1 MNWFNNLKLRVKLLT
16 GYIIIVVL
24 LVIVGVIGIL
34 NTNTMNS
41 YVDNIYTF
49 QMIPIQG
56 LANLDSKILTIRGDL
71 YKYYVFEESRSD
83 TKKSI
88 ETQIAEIQTMLVA
101 EIPPGVTEE
110 EAALILEFNSK
121 WTDFEN
127 AVNNYV
133 ALIDANREEEALKNL
148 GSGGELL
155 VTRTAVS
162 ETITKQIMA
171 KVAAAEQVEK
181 DSERI
186 FNSSILL
193 MSVVAL
199 AAILL
204 TILIVVLTIISI
216 GRPVALITRAMGL
229 LQKGIINRDANDDGS
244 VILTRKDEFGEMLAA
259 YTNTQNY
266 MSEMAGV
273 SEHIAEND
281 LTVELTPKDEN
292 DALGHSFVK
301 MITSL
306 KKAIGNVAEGAI
318 NLTSSSDQL
327 AIAANQAA
335 SATGQISTTIQQIAK
350 GTATQSEA
358 VNTTAMTVEQF
369 TRAVDGLAKGAQ
381 DQSIAIANASN
392 ITNEINSAV
401 QQVAENAD
409 GVLRGS
415 KDAAEAAKEGTRT
428 VEATLTGMQNIKAK
442 VDISSQKVQEMG
454 ARSDQIGEIITTIE
468 EIASQTN
475 LLALNAAIEAAR
487 AGEAGKGFAV
497 VADEVRKLAE
507 RSSASTREISDLVRF
522 IQTTVVDAVKAM
534 EEGTREVEN
543 GLETAN
549 QAGNSLNLILT
560 SSEAGITQ
568 AELLAKSAQQMA
580 DFAGELVSS
589 VESVSAVIEQNT
601 AAAEEMAAGSSEINQ
616 SIENIA
622 SVSEENSA
630 AVEEVSASTEE
641 MSAQV
646 EEVTAS
652 AQELADLAKN
662 LQLIVDQFKLTA

>member
-1 MNWFNNLKLRVKLLT
+1 MNWFNNLKLRRKLLT
-16 GYIIIVVL
+16 GYILIIVLL
-24 LVIVGVIGIL
+24 LVVGVIGIQ
-34 NTNTMNS
+34 NTRTMNS
-41 YVDNIYTF
+41 YVDNIYSQ
-49 QMIPIQG
+49 QMLAIQG
-56 LANLDSKILTIRGDL
+56 LSTLDNKILGIRGDL
-71 YKYYVFEESRSD
+71 YKYYVFEESRAD

-88 ETQIAEIQTMLVA
+88 QSQIEVVHTMLVD
-101 EIPPGVTEE
+101 ETSGNFSEE
-110 EAALILEFNSK
+110 EVAMIREFNAK
-121 WTDFEN
+121 WADFEK
-127 AVNNYV
+127 AVNNYIS
-133 ALIDANREEEALKNL
+133 LIDANRDDEALKNI
-148 GSGGELL
+148 GPGGELL

-162 ETITKQIMA
+162 ENLMNQIMA
-171 KVAAAEQVEK
+171 KVAVAEQVEK
-181 DSERI
+181 DSERT
-186 FNSSILL
+186 FNSSILII
-193 MSVVAL
+193 SVVGL

-204 TILIVVLTIISI
+204 TILILVVTVISI
-216 GRPVALITRAMGL
+216 GKPVALITRAMGL
-229 LQKGIINRDANDDGS
+229 LQKGIINRDANDEGS
-244 VILTRKDEFGEMLAA
+244 IVLTRKDEFGEMLAA
-259 YTNTQNY
+259 YANTQNY

-292 DALGHSFVK
+292 DALGQSFVK
-301 MITSL
+301 MITNL
-306 KKAIGNVAEGAI
+306 KKAIGNVAEGAV
-318 NLTSSSDQL
+318 NLTSASDQL

-381 DQSIAIANASN
+381 DQSIAITNASN
-392 ITNEINSAV
+392 ITTEITSAV
-401 QQVAENAD
+401 QQVAVNAD
-409 GVLRGS
+409 TVLQGS
-415 KDAAEAAKEGTRT
+415 KQAADAAKEGTRT
-428 VEATLTGMQNIKAK
+428 VEATLTGMQNIKTK

-534 EEGTREVEN
+534 EEGTREVET